1 MRSVLARCFLYGVTL
16 RQLYL
21 DGSDRSGFGTF
32 FGSKLMIVRSLVD
45 VDFLSYL
52 RNMSNE
58 ARDANY
64 FIPLDI

>member
-1 MRSVLARCFLYGVTL
+1 MLSIC
-16 RQLYL
+16 
-21 DGSDRSGFGTF
+21 SDRSDFGTF
-32 FGSKLMIVRSLVD
+32 FGSKLIIVRSLVD